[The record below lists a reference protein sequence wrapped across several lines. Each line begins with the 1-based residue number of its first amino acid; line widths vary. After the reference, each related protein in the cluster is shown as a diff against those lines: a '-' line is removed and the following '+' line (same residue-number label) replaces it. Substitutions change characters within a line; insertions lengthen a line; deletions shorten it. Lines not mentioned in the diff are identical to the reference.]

1 MNYVLKKTNV
11 LAKPQCLTHIG
22 ERAIA
27 HCSSLDTFI
36 FRNIWNKYVMELYQI
51 VSDLI
56 SSRCDQ
62 V

>member
-22 ERAIA
+22 ERAFA

-36 FRNIWNKYVMELYQI
+36 FRNIWNK
-51 VSDLI
+51 
-56 SSRCDQ
+56 
-62 V
+62 